1 MCKGPKS
8 KECGIWKYDLL
19 NETYL
24 SFEVNITQNVPSLKV
39 KIIMSS
45 NGKVMFRLQ
54 SNKLCDHLYLRPL
67 LESFF
72 NVTQDCIIQKG
83 YYVFAADI
91 ENIAQT
97 YYGGSFI
104 YGNLTFKSVFNNNDC
119 NLSCGLISVNLYP
132 KKSK

>member
-8 KECGIWKYDLL
+8 KNCSVWSYRLV

-24 SFEVNITQNVPSLKV
+24 TFESNITESVPSLKV

-45 NGKVMFRLQ
+45 NDKVMFRLQ
-54 SNKLCDHLYLRPL
+54 TNKMCEHLYLRPL

-72 NVTQDCIIQKG
+72 NVTRECIIQKG
-83 YYVFAADI
+83 RYFFAADI
-91 ENIAQT
+91 EKIAQN

-104 YGNLTFKSVFNNNDC
+104 YGNLTFKSVFNNNVC
-119 NLSCGLISVNLYP
+119 NLSCAIIHVNLYP
-132 KKSK
+132 KKL